1 MEKLRDEGAG
11 RRDVP
16 QHVSGSDLW
25 PSSTGMHLRA
35 QPFDRCLTSEPD
47 NESKPTQDDA
57 RSCPLYQQRTLAQK
71 NKSLAR
77 NNKTSAEAPVKGAA
91 AMRNNDYYVV
101 TSRSGEHPV
110 RWSWEIRRKSKP
122 LGVRLLAHGFQ
133 SDSAA
138 QIAGKRA
145 LDEFLS
151 ALSEEEQRRS

>member
-1 MEKLRDEGAG
+1 MLCWSQRHF
-11 RRDVP
+11 RFW
-16 QHVSGSDLW
+16 H
-25 PSSTGMHLRA
+25 
-35 QPFDRCLTSEPD
+35 
-47 NESKPTQDDA
+47 
-57 RSCPLYQQRTLAQK
+57 QQRTLAQK
-71 NKSLAR
+71 NKSLAW

-122 LGVRLLAHGFQ
+122 LGVRLLAYGFQ

-151 ALSEEEQRRS
+151 ALSKEEQRRS